1 MMKGSAKSGTNIQTN
16 YKVTIDGIFTREI
29 AEGSGAQAGGTKDE
43 NSIGETIKGIKIR
56 KLRGNM
62 T

>member
-29 AEGSGAQAGGTKDE
+29 AKGAEARGTKDD